1 MVLFHR
7 CEKPLLERLF
17 LECKALITWSVKVCY
32 VCTERI
38 TVCVN
43 EHSSMLIANGFSN
56 TSCYNRLSYKIQLR
70 HIIVVS
76 IRVIMY
82 GLTLTD
88 QSKKLSFLQT
98 SFPWLGVMGVGAP
111 PAFTGRLFGK
121 LELLNQLRNWAFK
134 CRITFVCEYFLL
146 FGPVLCSAQ

>member
-7 CEKPLLERLF
+7 CEKLLLERLF

-32 VCTERI
+32 VCTETI
-38 TVCVN
+38 TVRV
-43 EHSSMLIANGFSN
+43 IANGFYN
-56 TSCYNRLSYKIQLR
+56 TSCYNRLSHKIQYR

-98 SFPWLGVMGVGAP
+98 SFSWLGVMGVGAP

-134 CRITFVCEYFLL
+134 CRITFACEYFLL
-146 FGPVLCSAQ
+146 FGRVLCSAQ